1 MKRGLHKLLT
11 LLLLLGFATQP
22 LLLQARAISHA
33 TPPCPMQMQQ
43 QMGHHD
49 MAQQGDCANHAACA
63 DCELC
68 GQSAGSML
76 APLSSTNV
84 PAYDGVAAID
94 TYRGA
99 FVSIALTVD
108 SPPPRTL

>member
-1 MKRGLHKLLT
+1 MKRRAHKFLT
-11 LLLLLGFATQP
+11 LLLLLGFVTQP
-22 LLLQARAISHA
+22 LLVQARAITHA

-49 MAQQGDCANHAACA
+49 MAQQGDCA

-84 PAYDGVAAID
+84 TAYGGVAVID

-99 FVSIALTVD
+99 FVSIALPVD